1 MTGSGE
7 IATLLAWLSAGFP
20 TGAFAWS
27 HGLEEAVA
35 AGRVADAAA
44 LADWLADALEHGAG
58 RTDAI
63 LAAHA
68 HRAAGRC
75 EESAEALEELAR
87 LARALQPTAERLAE
101 TEAQGAAFAH
111 AVAAWGVAVAPAPL
125 PVALG
130 AAAGLR
136 GIPAD
141 ALLPATLQS
150 FAATL
155 VSAGVRLI
163 PLGQAQGQ
171 RVLAALQPLCLRL
184 AAEAA
189 AAPLEAIG
197 SAAFALDIAAAR
209 HETLPVRLFRS

>member
-1 MTGSGE
+1 MTDPA
-7 IATLLAWLSAGFP
+7 ATSTLVAWLSAGFP

-35 AGRVADAAA
+35 ESHVGDAEA
-44 LADWLADALEHGAG
+44 LAAWIADALAHGAG

-68 HRAAGRC
+68 HRAAGD
-75 EESAEALEELAR
+75 AAAQGELAD
-87 LARALQPTAERLAE
+87 LARALQPAAERLAE
-101 TEAQGAAFAH
+101 TEAQGAAFAA
-111 AVAAWGVAVAPAPL
+111 AVAAWGVEVAPAPW

-136 GIPAD
+136 GIPTET
-141 ALLPATLQS
+141 LLPVMLQS
-150 FAATL
+150 FAANL

-163 PLGQAQGQ
+163 PLGQTEGQ
-171 RVLAALQPLCLRL
+171 SVLARLQPLCLSL
-184 AAEAA
+184 AEEAAEA
-189 AAPLEAIG
+189 PLDAIG